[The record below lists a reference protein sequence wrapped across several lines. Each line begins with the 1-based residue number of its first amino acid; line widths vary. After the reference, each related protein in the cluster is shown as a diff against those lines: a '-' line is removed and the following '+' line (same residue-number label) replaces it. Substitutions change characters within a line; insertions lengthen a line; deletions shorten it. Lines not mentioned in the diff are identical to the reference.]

1 MASKLQRHRH
11 LYTGL
16 VVGGIITAAIIGVV
30 WARGFKPNFRTG
42 TFQHTGLIV
51 AQSQPKGAQ
60 VYLNGRLTEATD
72 TNISYLDP
80 GSYRVRIQKDGFT
93 TWEKSVNVQADLATE
108 ILALLFPVAPQISPL
123 TTTGAF
129 NPTLSPDSSKVI
141 YGVPGERGG
150 LLMLTFGSGPFS
162 LGQGTKTIFKNELGY
177 DFSKA
182 KFLWS
187 PDSKQVIASFT
198 DDQNV
203 NVGNILV
210 DVDRSDQEIRDISGS
225 LNSTLSA
232 WQEDIN
238 TQSQT
243 IAIRIPANIKSATA
257 SATPASPSPEPAPDP
272 VTGIIPDSSLI
283 TNPSSLNYFPTGF
296 MPSPDGEKFLYKT
309 NSPAGEGDYKVY
321 NLKLKREAT
330 LPNFSNL
337 RNIAWFPDSEHLV
350 IAQNNAISI
359 IETDGFNKMV
369 VYSGNFEDS
378 FVYSNP
384 SGGSLMLL
392 TALTQRDG
400 TPPNLYAINL
410 K

>member
-1 MASKLQRHRH
+1 MASKLQKHRH

-16 VVGGIITAAIIGVV
+16 VVGGIIAAALIGVV

-51 AQSQPKGAQ
+51 AQSRPVGAQ
-60 VYLNGRLTEATD
+60 VYLNGRLTDATD

-129 NPTLSPDSSKVI
+129 NPTLSPDSSKVV
-141 YGVPGERGG
+141 YGAPGERGG
-150 LLMLTFGSGPFS
+150 LFMLTFGSGPFS
-162 LGQGTKTIFKNELGY
+162 LGQGTKTILKNQSGY

-203 NVGNILV
+203 NVGNILI

-243 IAIRIPANIKSATA
+243 IAVRIPANIKTATA
-257 SATPASPSPEPAPDP
+257 SAALASPSPSPTPDP
-272 VTGIIPDSSLI
+272 ITGLVPDSSLT
-283 TNPSSLNYFPTGF
+283 TNPLSLNYFPTGF
-296 MPSPDGEKFLYKT
+296 QPSPDGEKFLYKT
-309 NSPAGEGDYKVY
+309 NSPTGEGDYKVY
-321 NLKLKREAT
+321 NLKLKREST
-330 LPNFSNL
+330 MPNLSGL

-369 VYSGNFEDS
+369 VYSGKFEDG

-384 SGGSLMLL
+384 SGSRLMLL
-392 TALTQRDG
+392 TTLTQPEK